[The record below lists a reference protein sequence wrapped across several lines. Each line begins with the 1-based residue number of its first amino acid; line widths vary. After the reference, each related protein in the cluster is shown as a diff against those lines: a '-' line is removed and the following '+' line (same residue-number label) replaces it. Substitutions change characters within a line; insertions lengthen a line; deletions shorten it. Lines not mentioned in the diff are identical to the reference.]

1 MGFKEV
7 LAKVKKSEEF
17 KKFEKEH
24 SEAFLYAGF
33 FIINELN
40 QPEQR
45 QLDFYMGHGKVMT
58 FSVTNDEKGN
68 EIIVLKEE
76 IVAKETD
83 VAPLDPIVSID
94 LEEVHEIVKKE
105 CGKEGMSVNKII
117 AILQKLNG
125 NQIWNV
131 TALLPSLFMLRMII
145 GMDGKII
152 EKKSG
157 SVFDIMQKKDKNSSV
172 S

>member
-7 LAKVKKSEEF
+7 LAKIKESKEF
-17 KKFEKEH
+17 KEFEKEH

-58 FSVTNDEKGN
+58 FSVTNDEQGN

-83 VAPLDPIVSID
+83 VAPLDHVVNID
-94 LEEVHEIVKKE
+94 LEEVHGIVKKE
-105 CGKEGMSVNKII
+105 CEKEGMSVNKII

-125 NQIWNV
+125 NQIWNI
-131 TALLPSLFMLRMII
+131 TALLPSLFMLRMIV
-145 GMDGKII
+145 GMDGNIT
-152 EKKSG
+152 ERKSG
-157 SVFDIMQKKDKNSSV
+157 SVFDIMQKKDKNSSI